1 MRAKAL
7 LILVLLPASA
17 LAHGANPRVLEL
29 VAAPA
34 PESLWVVTD
43 VQGVFGLGGVSGTRW
58 LCEDAV
64 RPNAGFLSVVPL
76 SEDGRRFVV
85 ATVLGLASTD
95 DAGCTFAAV
104 EGPLG
109 ATFTL
114 GLRAHPEDRG
124 DLITAS
130 ALPRGPNDVWR
141 SVDGGRVWT
150 PAGLALEGPARSVVR
165 GAADPTHVWLS
176 GPDGLFHSA
185 DSGASFAPLS
195 LEVDGETPD
204 PGSVYFLGGPAAP
217 ARREEVWAV
226 VQRLPWSLLVRS
238 VDAGARWSLVTRI
251 SDPVGSIAFDPQDE
265 RRVLVA
271 TVFGV
276 PWRTD
281 DGLAW
286 RELAPP
292 AAGFGCL
299 ASPRP
304 GEPLRACADPAAGA
318 PWTVAES
325 DDFGDTWR
333 PIYTRFQDTRARW
346 GCAPESAAERACAT
360 LCPGAAPGAECA
372 LCAAPERCVEADAG
386 GPAPDLGPLLDA
398 TATDAATPSDAA
410 VVVDAGGA
418 PPTDVGGPLDLER
431 VEDATRLRPEGGP
444 VVPSVV
450 PSVGPPAAPD
460 PGGCETRPSSPS
472 SARWGLLWAAAG
484 VYVLSLRRRR

>member
-7 LILVLLPASA
+7 PFLLLLPASA

-43 VQGVFGLGGVSGTRW
+43 VQGLFGLGGVSGSRW

-76 SEDGRRFVV
+76 SDDGRRFVV

-104 EGPLG
+104 DGPLG

-114 GLRAHPEDRG
+114 GLRADPENHD
-124 DLITAS
+124 DLVTAS

-150 PAGLALEGPARSVVR
+150 AAGLALEGPARSVVR
-165 GAADPTHVWLS
+165 GAADPTHVWVS

-185 DSGASFAPLS
+185 DSGASFEPLAFE
-195 LEVDGETPD
+195 LDGETPD

-217 ARREEVWAV
+217 ERREEVWAV

-238 VDAGARWSLVTRI
+238 VDTGARWSLVTRI
-251 SDPVGSIAFDPQDE
+251 SDPVGSLAFDPQDE

-281 DGLAW
+281 DGIAW
-286 RELAPP
+286 RELLAP

-299 ASPRP
+299 TSPRP
-304 GEPLRACADPAAGA
+304 GTPLRACADPAAGA
-318 PWTVAES
+318 PWAVAES

-333 PIYTRFQDTRARW
+333 PLYTRFQDTRARW
-346 GCAPESAAERACAT
+346 GCGRESAAEQACAA
-360 LCPGAAPGAECA
+360 LCPGVAPGAECT
-372 LCAAPERCVEADAG
+372 LCATPEACFETDAGAPDADAG
-386 GPAPDLGPLLDA
+386 RVLDGTAADAAHGADAGDARVLEPEDLGIPLDLGP
-398 TATDAATPSDAA
+398 
-410 VVVDAGGA
+410 
-418 PPTDVGGPLDLER
+418 

-444 VVPSVV
+444 VVPSL
-450 PSVGPPAAPD
+450 GPPAASTPD
-460 PGGCETRPSSPS
+460 AGGCRTHPSGS
-472 SARWGLLWAAAG
+472 SAARWGLLWAATG
-484 VYVLSLRRRR
+484 VYVLRRRRRR

>member
-7 LILVLLPASA
+7 LVLVLLPASVV
-17 LAHGANPRVLEL
+17 AHGANPRVLAL
-29 VAAPA
+29 VPAPA

-43 VQGVFGLGGVSGTRW
+43 VQGVFGLGGVSGARW

-64 RPNAGFLSVVPL
+64 QPNAGFLSVVPL
-76 SEDGRRFVV
+76 SDDGRRFMV
-85 ATVLGLASTD
+85 ATVLGLASTED
-95 DAGCTFAAV
+95 GGCTFTAV
-104 EGPLG
+104 EGSLG

-114 GLRAHPEDRG
+114 GLRAHPEDSG

-141 SVDGGRVWT
+141 SIDDGRVWT
-150 PAGLALEGPARSVVR
+150 PAGLALEGPARSLVR
-165 GAADPTHVWLS
+165 GAADPTLVWVS

-185 DSGASFAPLS
+185 DSGVSFAPLS
-195 LEVDGETPD
+195 LEVDGESPD

-281 DGLAW
+281 DGIAW
-286 RELAPP
+286 RELSPP

-299 ASPRP
+299 SSPRP
-304 GEPLRACADPAAGA
+304 GTPLRACADPAAGA

-333 PIYTRFQDTRARW
+333 PIFTRFQDTPARW
-346 GCAPESAAERACAT
+346 GCGPESAAERACAT
-360 LCPGAAPGAECA
+360 LCPGVAPGEECA
-372 LCAAPERCVEADAG
+372 LCAAPEACADADAGRPGPDLGPVLDVAAMDAAPPSDTPDDADAG
-386 GPAPDLGPLLDA
+386 GATPPDLG
-398 TATDAATPSDAA
+398 
-410 VVVDAGGA
+410 
-418 PPTDVGGPLDLER
+418 R

-444 VVPSVV
+444 VVPSV
-450 PSVGPPAAPD
+450 GPPAAPD
-460 PGGCETRPSSPS
+460 PGGCQTHPPRPSA
-472 SARWGLLWAAAG
+472 ARWGLLWAAAG
-484 VYVLSLRRRR
+484 VYVLSWRRRR